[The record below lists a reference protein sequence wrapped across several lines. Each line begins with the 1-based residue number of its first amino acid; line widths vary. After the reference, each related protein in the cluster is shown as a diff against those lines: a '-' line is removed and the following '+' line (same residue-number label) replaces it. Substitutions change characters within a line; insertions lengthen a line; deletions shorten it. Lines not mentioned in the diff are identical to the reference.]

1 MSKKAFNKNIIIL
14 FITLVII
21 MMGFGM
27 IIPVIPFLVTKFGA
41 SGRELGMLMA
51 VYALMQLIF
60 SPMWGELSDR
70 FGRRPIILL
79 GLIGNGLSMLL
90 MGLASE
96 LWMLFAAR
104 VLSGFLASATLPTAY
119 AYVSDSTSEE
129 DRGGGMG
136 IMGAAMGVGMVI
148 GPGFSGLLA
157 EYSLSLPFFVGAIL
171 SLGAISVVFFFLP
184 ESHSLENR
192 KQTTSINIRSQFNEM
207 WQGLIGPIGFL
218 LILAFLISFGLTN
231 FEGVFGLYMA
241 LKFNYTAGDV
251 GWILTVIGLVSA
263 VVQGGLTG
271 YLTKKWGEVTL
282 IKLSFIGS
290 TVGFLLM
297 LTAYNLPTILLTVSF
312 FILSNAMIR
321 PGVSS
326 LISKRAT
333 MGQGVAM
340 GLNNSFMSLGRVVG
354 PLLAGILIDINLSL
368 PYIFGSLVTLI
379 GFILC
384 LYFLKSSPKPA
395 SPGQDAADVQA
406 AEIGTD

>member
-1 MSKKAFNKNIIIL
+1 MQKKPFNKNIAIL

-27 IIPVIPFLVTKFGA
+27 IIPVIPFLVTQFGA
-41 SGRELGMLMA
+41 NGQELGMLMSA
-51 VYALMQLIF
+51 YALMQLIF

-104 VLSGFLASATLPTAY
+104 ILAGLLSSATLPTAY

-157 EYSLSLPFFVGAIL
+157 GSSLSLPFFVGAAL
-171 SLGAISVVFFFLP
+171 SLGAIAVVYFFLP
-184 ESHSLENR
+184 ESLDKEDR
-192 KQTTSINIRSQFNEM
+192 KQTTDISLRHQFNEM
-207 WQGLIGPIGFL
+207 WGGLIGPLGFL
-218 LILAFLISFGLTN
+218 FVLAFLISFGLTN
-231 FEGVFGLYMA
+231 FEGIFGLYMA
-241 LKFNYTAGDV
+241 LRFDYSAGDV
-251 GWILTVIGLVSA
+251 GLILTLIGLISA
-263 VVQGGLTG
+263 VVQGFLTG
-271 YLTKKWGEVTL
+271 YATKKWGEVAL
-282 IKLSFIGS
+282 IKFSLLGS
-290 TVGFLLM
+290 AIGFLLM
-297 LTAYNLPTILLTVSF
+297 LTAFNLPTILITVSF
-312 FILSNAMIR
+312 FIFSNAMIR
-321 PGVSS
+321 PGVST

-333 MGQGVAM
+333 IGQGVSM

-354 PLLAGILIDINLSL
+354 PLLAGTLIDINLSL
-368 PYIFGSLVTLI
+368 PYLSGSLITLV

-384 LYFLKSSPKPA
+384 LYLLKPTPKKEGSYQEMP
-395 SPGQDAADVQA
+395 
-406 AEIGTD
+406 EIPTTSTSLD

>member
-1 MSKKAFNKNIIIL
+1 MKKKPLNKNIGIL

-27 IIPVIPFLVTKFGA
+27 VIPVIPFLVTKFGA
-41 SGRELGMLMA
+41 SGQELGMLMA

-70 FGRRPIILL
+70 YGRRPIILL

-90 MGLASE
+90 MGRAAE
-96 LWMLFAAR
+96 LWMLYAAR
-104 VLSGFLASATLPTAY
+104 ILSGFLASATLPTAY

-157 EYSLSLPFFVGAIL
+157 EYSLSVPFYAGAIL
-171 SLGAISVVFFFLP
+171 SLGAIAVVYFFLP
-184 ESHSLENR
+184 ESLSLDNR
-192 KQTTSINIRSQFNEM
+192 KQTTKIDIRNQFGEM
-207 WQGLIGPIGFL
+207 WSGLIGPIGFL
-218 LILAFLISFGLTN
+218 LFLAFLISFGLTN
-231 FEGVFGLYMA
+231 FEGIFGLYMA
-241 LKFNYTAGDV
+241 LRFDYSAGDV
-251 GWILTVIGLVSA
+251 GMILTLIGLISA
-263 VVQGGLTG
+263 VVQGVLTG
-271 YLTKKWGEVTL
+271 AITKKWGEVVL
-282 IKLSFIGS
+282 IKFSLIGS
-290 TVGFLLM
+290 AVGFLLM

-312 FILSNAMIR
+312 YIFSNAMIR

-333 MGQGVAM
+333 MGQGIAM

-354 PLLAGILIDINLSL
+354 PLLAGTLIDINLSL
-368 PYIFGSLVTLI
+368 PYLTGSLVTFI

-384 LYFLKSSPKPA
+384 IFLLKSTPKPISLDQKSTELPTA
-395 SPGQDAADVQA
+395 K
-406 AEIGTD
+406 IGMD